1 MLKYLLNQSR
11 PGLLCLLNQTRVL
24 YLAERFGFKPTAV
37 ILSRR
42 CLPYHLLVA
51 YQVDHTCEVSTDT
64 NRNL

>member
-11 PGLLCLLNQTRVL
+11 PRLLCLLYQTRVL
-24 YLAERFGFKPTAV
+24 YLAEGFGFKPSSI

-42 CLPYHLLVA
+42 RLPYHLLVA
-51 YQVDHTCEVSTDT
+51 YQVDHTCEASTDA